1 MTPTRF
7 SRLRQLASF
16 LLLASVVLPVA
27 AQNRLAI
34 ITELSG
40 TVELARSGSNNFG
53 AAEWGSPLFEGDRV
67 RTASG
72 SQAVLMFSNNN
83 LMTVSAGNT
92 YIVGQQAGGGRA
104 VSSAVMS
111 SDTDLTLNRAGQ
123 GEIEVL
129 GGLRA
134 NGDRQAVALLQPIK
148 TRVLASGPV
157 FSWSTLDDFEVY
169 RISVRAASGEIWS
182 AETTE
187 TEIAWPADGPVLTP
201 GETYFWKVEA
211 EAILDVVESELA
223 SFRVMDSDTEAS
235 LRAGLSELESLSDT
249 DREGASYQFL
259 LGNLYARHG
268 AYAQAI
274 DAFEAIAAAHP
285 NAANVHNVLASLYAE
300 TGNAAKAIQARER
313 AQALNNKQ

>member
-1 MTPTRF
+1 MSPTHF
-7 SRLRQLASF
+7 SRAGQLALL
-16 LLLASVVLPVA
+16 LLLALVVLPA
-27 AQNRLAI
+27 SAQNRLAI

-92 YIVGQQAGGGRA
+92 YVVGQQAGGGRA

-111 SDTDLTLNRAGQ
+111 ADTDLTLNRAGQ

-134 NGDRQAVALLQPIK
+134 NGDRQPVTLLQPMR
-148 TRVLASGPV
+148 TRVMASGPV
-157 FSWSTLDDFEVY
+157 FSWSTLDNFEVY

-187 TEIAWPADGPVLTP
+187 TEIAWPADAPILTP

-211 EAILDVVESELA
+211 EAMLDVVESELA
-223 SFRVMDSDTEAS
+223 SFRVMDADTEAS
-235 LRAGLSELESLSDT
+235 LRAGLTELENLPDA
-249 DREGASYQFL
+249 DHAGASYQFL
-259 LGNLYARHG
+259 LGNLYASHG

-274 DAFEAIAAAHP
+274 EAFEAIAAAHP
-285 NAANVHNVLASLYAE
+285 NAENVHHVLASLYAE

-313 AQALNNKQ
+313 AQALHGNR